1 MTAAAAVFGLLRTHS
16 RYWGARSTKVSI
28 ACVLNFRRD
37 CKNSFISFLS
47 PTGLTCCTTSG
58 SSLWTICNA
67 SCALLRCSS
76 SFSGTV
82 GCSPTGLL
90 RLVSSRGVAIENALT
105 RRSLSSSS
113 SFSYCCAFSFIAA
126 STLRIMPSSVPV
138 SLKRLILALS
148 KSNSLLIDSFSW
160 LSCVI
165 NCSTVRRWVS
175 ASRINCRRLLGRI
188 AAGVVAVDDA

>member
-1 MTAAAAVFGLLRTHS
+1 M
-16 RYWGARSTKVSI
+16 
-28 ACVLNFRRD
+28 N
-37 CKNSFISFLS
+37 NFISFLS
-47 PTGLTCCTTSG
+47 PDSSTC
-58 SSLWTICNA
+58 WTVSVPRVWTCCNA
-67 SCALLRCSS
+67 SCALLRSSS
-76 SFSGTV
+76 SFTGTV

-113 SFSYCCAFSFIAA
+113 SFSYCCAFSFIAV
-126 STLRIMPSSVPV
+126 STLRIMPSSVRV

-148 KSNSLLIDSFSW
+148 MSNSLLIVSFSW

-175 ASRINCRRLLGRI
+175 ASRIN
-188 AAGVVAVDDA
+188 